1 MEKPQT
7 DEFFIK
13 RFSEVVKLAKT
24 ILRPK
29 FINNLPLNFHFV
41 ETEEH
46 QYNFLNIRRIAR
58 LSRKYVRGG
67 SFFHV
72 RKIEDL
78 VGWDGKTPILLKI
91 TTQRGKEGDLIELAT
106 ALPKGNAEVF
116 VTFGYLSH
124 PAILFREFGVTIVP
138 AYFNREVKEIQI

>member
-1 MEKPQT
+1 MENPQI
-7 DEFFIK
+7 DEFFRK
-13 RFSEVVKLAKT
+13 RFSEIVKIGNT
-24 ILRPK
+24 ILKPK
-29 FINNLPLNFHFV
+29 FMSKMPLNFHLV
-41 ETEEH
+41 ETDDQ
-46 QYNFLNIRRIAR
+46 QYNFLNIRRITR
-58 LSRKYVRGG
+58 LNRKYVRGG

-78 VGWDGKTPILLKI
+78 VGWDGKTDILLKI
-91 TTQRGKEGDLIELAT
+91 TTQRGKEGDLIELAS

-124 PAILFREFGVTIVP
+124 PAILLREFGVTIVP